1 MTSGK
6 RKRPRRWLRPAKR
19 LALAA
24 CLATLLVGLLSL
36 EYGVLVRRFG
46 ERSALEFGVG
56 GGAIVVFRYDPGSFT
71 GWATE
76 FFTRL
81 LGEDDGPFL
90 IPQFRPAPGEPF
102 VLPLW
107 LPLALLGAGAGCLFW
122 ADRRRRSF
130 DECRK
135 CGYDL
140 AGLPQGACPECGAAR

>member
-6 RKRPRRWLRPAKR
+6 RKRRRRWHRPAKW

-24 CLATLLVGLLSL
+24 CAVTLVIALLSL
-36 EYGVLVRRFG
+36 EYGVVVRRFTG
-46 ERSALEFGVG
+46 RSVWAAGIA
-56 GGAIVVFRYDPGSFT
+56 GGAVFVGPQGSAPFT

-76 FFTRL
+76 WALR
-81 LGEDDGPFL
+81 EDDALFL
-90 IPQFRPAPGEPF
+90 SPRFRPAPGEPF

-107 LPLALLGAGAGCLFW
+107 LPLALLGAGAGWLFW
-122 ADRRRRSF
+122 ADRQRRDF

-140 AGLPQGACPECGAAR
+140 AGLSPGPCPECGATR